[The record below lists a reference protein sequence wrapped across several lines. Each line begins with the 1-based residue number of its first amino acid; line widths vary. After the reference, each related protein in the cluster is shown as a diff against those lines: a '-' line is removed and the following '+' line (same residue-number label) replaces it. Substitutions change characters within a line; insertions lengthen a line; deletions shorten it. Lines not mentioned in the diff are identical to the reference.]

1 MPFESPLAEPAR
13 TRRSIRNTAA
23 PVPAQSEATPD
34 AAVAPLVVEAAVVAT
49 AIAAA
54 DGVTD
59 AATPEPTVALD
70 AAAVLPATPAAALPP
85 MSRRAARAAA
95 AAAAATI
102 AEPVRVAAEPFELI
116 EPPVETEPLGADTP
130 RADAPAAETH
140 SEPLTDAE
148 SEAAD
153 AFEAAAR
160 LFSFTGET
168 TIVTEKPESAAS
180 DHDDVAE
187 AVAAHA
193 AARGARRRR
202 GLVAF
207 QRVTAA
213 SFSIGVMGVVGLLT
227 VGLTTPAEAV
237 ASSVNGEATVSVRA
251 PIAEKTEAADA
262 ADEIQAYVAPSSVE
276 NVDLSRHESYSTMTM
291 AELAA
296 ESGIKNVSNF
306 FVNDPNAA
314 IQWPFAVGVPIT
326 YGFGMRSGAMHN
338 GVDFVPGAGAPV
350 QAIADGTVRVA
361 TNSGGGYGVHVII
374 DHVVD
379 GELVSS
385 HYAHL
390 ITGSITVTEGQQVT
404 VGTVIGR
411 TGNTGRSFG
420 AHTHFEILLNGTTPI
435 DPIPWLRQHAG
446 G

>member
-1 MPFESPLAEPAR
+1 M
-13 TRRSIRNTAA
+13 
-23 PVPAQSEATPD
+23 
-34 AAVAPLVVEAAVVAT
+34 
-49 AIAAA
+49 
-54 DGVTD
+54 
-59 AATPEPTVALD
+59 
-70 AAAVLPATPAAALPP
+70 
-85 MSRRAARAAA
+85 
-95 AAAAATI
+95 TI
-102 AEPVRVAAEPFELI
+102 VEPVRVAAEPFELI
-116 EPPVETEPLGADTP
+116 EPPVETEPEPVDI
-130 RADAPAAETH
+130 PAAETD

-153 AFEAAAR
+153 AFETAAR

-180 DHDDVAE
+180 DHEDVAE

-193 AARGARRRR
+193 AARGTRRRR

-207 QRVTAA
+207 QRVAAA
-213 SFSIGVMGVVGLLT
+213 SFSVGVMGVVGLLT

-237 ASSVNGEATVSVRA
+237 VASADGETVSVRA
-251 PIAEKTEAADA
+251 PIVEDSEPAA